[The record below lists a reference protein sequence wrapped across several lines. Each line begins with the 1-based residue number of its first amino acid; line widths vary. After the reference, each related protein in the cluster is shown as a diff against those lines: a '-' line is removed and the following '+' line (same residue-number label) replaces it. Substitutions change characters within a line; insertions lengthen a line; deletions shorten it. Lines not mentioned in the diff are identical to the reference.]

1 MNHQYHQHYECAPS
15 RVWLWP
21 PDVFKTTTPPKFRA
35 LTIISMKIAELA
47 AIPANLTGDFRAA
60 ESHLLDLDK
69 HMTLRT
75 YLDGYTLSEID
86 EKIWV
91 GLASNRATM
100 TFIRK
105 GKLANL
111 TRWFLY
117 VEQAHHE
124 IQKDV
129 KEAQAA
135 AAAKLAAAS
144 KAGGSYSLQPP
155 KCRSESVHQIPTR
168 TFRISS
174 HRTREGST

>member
-1 MNHQYHQHYECAPS
+1 MATRRFQ
-15 RVWLWP
+15 
-21 PDVFKTTTPPKFRA
+21 TTTPPKFRA

-47 AIPANLTGDFRAA
+47 AIPANLTGDFHAA

-135 AAAKLAAAS
+135 AAAMLAAAS